1 MTHWHWLPQNYSS
14 ARRGLIGHSRSV
26 VRDPPHVDCDLG
38 SDIKLHKSSFLL
50 IIYYIDLFTSY
61 ISSSY
66 CFYSLPNKFYS
77 YMPMKGG
84 RKSYPLWSWT
94 QKWNMK
100 RSEVAKIEVSKV
112 FSSFHMNFIYCS
124 TSSIGMILAA
134 LQIASISSTYYPSP
148 RDGSLCSLFSIKNV
162 NIYTRELCKLW
173 FFFFLSSIFVCL
185 VSSNIIHKYWKLF

>member
-1 MTHWHWLPQNYSS
+1 
-14 ARRGLIGHSRSV
+14 
-26 VRDPPHVDCDLG
+26 
-38 SDIKLHKSSFLL
+38 
-50 IIYYIDLFTSY
+50 
-61 ISSSY
+61 
-66 CFYSLPNKFYS
+66 
-77 YMPMKGG
+77 MPMKGG

-173 FFFFLSSIFVCL
+173 FFFFFLKKVRFLFVLWVQILYINFGSSSKMDAMV
-185 VSSNIIHKYWKLF
+185 NITFRHLFTTYLLIKIIKIHEICMLIALTFFHYWMSFCPWCFHI